1 MSEKAL
7 LLLGADSDIGVT
19 FLKHW
24 NGPVIAHV
32 CRKPEAIDS
41 VVSGAKITKVYGYF
55 SSADGIEAFI
65 TSVRDM
71 KAEIGKILFL
81 PSMPA
86 VPTKL
91 PKIAPSDLERTFLVG
106 YYSAFRI
113 FQELLPAMAKTGGG
127 QVAVILTSYCFGAP
141 PKFLASYV
149 SSKYAL
155 YGLVRSAAVEYGGK
169 GITVNA
175 IAPSMVET
183 GFVSNLPAFAVEQEA
198 EKSPLGRN
206 ATPEDLVP
214 VLKMLLSGEAPYLNG
229 AVIPITSGSQLN

>member
-41 VVSGAKITKVYGYF
+41 VVSGAKITKVYGDF

-86 VPTKL
+86 VPPPQALL
-91 PKIAPSDLERTFLVG
+91 PFLPVPPR
-106 YYSAFRI
+106 AAALP
-113 FQELLPAMAKTGGG
+113 LLPA
-127 QVAVILTSYCFGAP
+127 FP
-141 PKFLASYV
+141 
-149 SSKYAL
+149 
-155 YGLVRSAAVEYGGK
+155 
-169 GITVNA
+169 GI
-175 IAPSMVET
+175 
-183 GFVSNLPAFAVEQEA
+183 
-198 EKSPLGRN
+198 
-206 ATPEDLVP
+206 
-214 VLKMLLSGEAPYLNG
+214 
-229 AVIPITSGSQLN
+229 